1 MNLRQITIK
10 DQLELKKV
18 YFDSIQSL
26 DEKIY
31 SQEQKRAW
39 SSQAWN
45 NPNFNKSI
53 IKGKG
58 WLISKKGIII
68 AFATRYPDDRIALFY
83 CKGKFQRKGYGSKL
97 LHKLE
102 DEAKKEGLDSLYTEA
117 SLISFELFLKNEW
130 EIIRKEKVIIN
141 NIFFERYKM
150 TKIIKNYLIFLYFII
165 IFFIFS
171 LFPFKKTFLYFLKF
185 LIFSL
190 SGPAGIVKL
199 LPIQLSILKQAIL

>member
-26 DEKIY
+26 DEEIY

-39 SSQAWN
+39 ASQAWN
-45 NPNFNKSI
+45 NSNFNKSI
-53 IKGKG
+53 TKGNG

-68 AFATRYPDDRIALFY
+68 AFATRYPRDRIALFY
-83 CKGKFQRKGYGSKL
+83 CKGKFQRKGCGSKL

-102 DEAKKEGLDSLYTEA
+102 DEAKKEGFESLSTEA
-117 SLISFELFLKNEW
+117 SLISYELFLKNKW
-130 EIIRKEKVIIN
+130 KIIRKEKVTIN

-150 TKIIKNYLIFLYFII
+150 SKN
-165 IFFIFS
+165 
-171 LFPFKKTFLYFLKF
+171 FK
-185 LIFSL
+185 
-190 SGPAGIVKL
+190 VN
-199 LPIQLSILKQAIL
+199 

>member
-31 SQEQKRAW
+31 SKDQKRAW

-45 NPNFNKSI
+45 NSNFDKSI

-58 WLISKKGIII
+58 WLIRKNGIII
-68 AFATRYPDDRIALFY
+68 AFATRYPADRIALFY
-83 CKGKFQRKGYGSKL
+83 CKGKFQRKGYGSNL
-97 LHKLE
+97 LNKLE

-117 SLISFELFLKNEW
+117 SLISYELFLKNEW

-150 TKIIKNYLIFLYFII
+150 TKTIKVN
-165 IFFIFS
+165 
-171 LFPFKKTFLYFLKF
+171 
-185 LIFSL
+185 
-190 SGPAGIVKL
+190 
-199 LPIQLSILKQAIL
+199 

>member
-10 DQLELKKV
+10 DQIELKKV

-31 SQEQKRAW
+31 NNDQKRAW

-45 NPNFNKSI
+45 NPNFDKSI

-58 WLISKKGIII
+58 WLISEKGIII
-68 AFATRYPDDRIALFY
+68 AFATRYPNNRIALFY
-83 CKGKFQRKGYGSKL
+83 CKGKYQRKGYGSKL

-102 DEAKKEGLDSLYTEA
+102 DEAKKEGLNTLSTEA
-117 SLISFELFLKNEW
+117 SLISYELFLKNKW
-130 EIIRKEKVIIN
+130 EIIRKEKVTIN

-150 TKIIKNYLIFLYFII
+150 IKIIKIN
-165 IFFIFS
+165 
-171 LFPFKKTFLYFLKF
+171 
-185 LIFSL
+185 
-190 SGPAGIVKL
+190 
-199 LPIQLSILKQAIL
+199 

>member
-39 SSQAWN
+39 SSQAWD
-45 NPNFNKSI
+45 NPLFDKSI
-53 IKGKG
+53 TEGDG
-58 WLISKKGIII
+58 WLLSQKDIVI
-68 AFATRYPDDRIALFY
+68 AFATRHPKNKIALFY
-83 CKGKFQRKGYGSKL
+83 CKSKFQRKGFGSKL

-102 DEAKKEGLDSLYTEA
+102 DEAKEQGLDSLTTEA
-117 SLISFELFLKNEW
+117 SLISYKLFLKNKW
-130 EIIRKEKVIIN
+130 EIIRKEKVTIN

-150 TKIIKNYLIFLYFII
+150 TKIIKFN
-165 IFFIFS
+165 
-171 LFPFKKTFLYFLKF
+171 
-185 LIFSL
+185 
-190 SGPAGIVKL
+190 
-199 LPIQLSILKQAIL
+199 

>member
-31 SQEQKRAW
+31 SAEQKRAW

-45 NPNFNKSI
+45 NPNFDKSI
-53 IKGKG
+53 TLGKG
-58 WLISKKGIII
+58 WLLSEQGIIT
-68 AFATRYPDDRIALFY
+68 AFATRYPNSRISLFY
-83 CKGKFQRKGYGSKL
+83 CKSIFQRKGHGSKL

-102 DEAKKEGLDSLYTEA
+102 DEAKNEGLESLSTEA
-117 SLISFELFLKNEW
+117 SLISYKLFLKNEW

-150 TKIIKNYLIFLYFII
+150 IKIIKIN
-165 IFFIFS
+165 
-171 LFPFKKTFLYFLKF
+171 
-185 LIFSL
+185 
-190 SGPAGIVKL
+190 
-199 LPIQLSILKQAIL
+199 